1 VNELRNPYI
10 AGAPVVETSMFF
22 GREDVF
28 SWIERCLEGKYIDH
42 ILVLHGQRRV
52 GKTSVLKQIPNF
64 LPKKYIQ
71 VFFDLQG
78 RTGTTLDRFLWWLA
92 SEIVRTLKK
101 ERDIS
106 ISRPAR
112 NAFQD
117 TEILISEFLPGLRS
131 LLGDQVLLLTFD
143 EFDTLD
149 QPEIQE
155 TLTKPLIV
163 YLRRLMELDGLSFIF
178 SIGSSGNKLENMQA
192 SYTEFFKSA
201 LYRKIS
207 FLTKDDCYR
216 LITKPVEGVLTY
228 DDKAIDLIY
237 EITSGH
243 PYFTQLMCHELFSL
257 CQKTGTRSIN
267 QVDVDSVLDDVIE
280 RGTVNLKFIWD
291 EATDLEKWILASL
304 AQLESGGTTRQ
315 LNELLQGQQIRFS
328 EPDIYSAII
337 RLRDKD
343 VLSRDNQFIVHLLL
357 LWLQRNRPLDRVREE
372 LVEINT
378 IVNRYIEIAEEYR
391 EKGQFEKALE
401 NFRNAL
407 EEDPKS
413 VNAQTSIAMLLLE
426 RCDFEKAIESFQAA
440 LVIDHENIASLTG
453 LCDAFLGWGDQQS
466 SEGETEDAITHYQK
480 VLEINPDH
488 IEARERLANLYWT
501 KAEENLAVGQEEAA
515 LIEFKTASAFT
526 PEDPELANRV
536 QEIMVEKGKGVI
548 ASLAAKAESAQAS
561 RDWESAVA
569 ALEDALLL
577 AEDDNGLQEKL
588 AQVKMDQRANQ
599 LVTLPVQARNHEK
612 SENWEEAAK
621 VWTLYLSLSPPDLNE
636 AQAAL
641 EHARKMQSIQTR
653 YFQASK
659 ALHGKDYS
667 RAIDLLREIIQ
678 VDPTYKDVTQLLTNA
693 VRSSRRGKL
702 NWRKIA
708 WVAIPILLVAIV
720 TGTTFIIQ
728 DRGGLAAIA
737 SWLASAT
744 PTPTATPTVTADL
757 ATPELTPSPT
767 ASLTPLPERTA
778 DFTETATVVQKT
790 ATPTPTEE
798 PLFSKPIVDYIESHP
813 PTFEDDF
820 SKADMVW
827 GGTSEGLAIFNM
839 VEDVDGGILV
849 ITDHA
854 NSPGGW
860 GLPGPGVHFPINGL
874 FDATEF
880 AFQFDF
886 LNINL
891 NEIGVKFLSTD
902 QQSTNYKISFT
913 KGGSWSLTQNNGAN
927 VISSGRTSLMPA
939 YNTFLLIVYN
949 QNLAVYLNGSLLYK
963 TRDVYLEGDGNLM
976 TVAGEHGKEGK
987 FDNVKFWNLEGLEF

>member
-1 VNELRNPYI
+1 
-10 AGAPVVETSMFF
+10 MFF

-78 RTGTTLDRFLWWLA
+78 RTSTTLDRFLWWLA

-101 ERDIS
+101 EHDIR
-106 ISRPAR
+106 ISRPDR

-131 LLGDQVLLLTFD
+131 LLGEQVLLLTFD

-155 TLTKPLIV
+155 TLAKPLIV

-178 SIGSSGNKLENMQA
+178 SIGSSGNKLENMRA

-207 FLTKDDCYR
+207 FLTKDDCHR

-237 EITSGH
+237 ELTSGH
-243 PYFTQLMCHELFSL
+243 PYFTQLICHELFSL
-257 CQKTGTRSIN
+257 CQKTGARIISP
-267 QVDVDSVLDDVIE
+267 VEVDSVLDDVIE

-315 LNELLQGQQIRFS
+315 LDEILQGQQIRFS

-343 VLSRDNQFIVHLLL
+343 ILSRDNQFIVHLLM

-372 LVEINT
+372 LVEINP
-378 IVNRYIEIAEEYR
+378 IVNRFIEIAEEYR
-391 EKGQFEKALE
+391 EKGQSEKALE
-401 NFRNAL
+401 YYRSAL
-407 EEDPKS
+407 DEDPKI
-413 VNAQTSIAMLLLE
+413 VKAQTSIAMLLLE
-426 RCDFEKAIESFQAA
+426 QCDFEKAIEAFQAA
-440 LVIDHENIASLTG
+440 LAIDHENIASLTG
-453 LCDAFLGWGDQQS
+453 LCDAFLAWGDQQNS
-466 SEGETEDAITHYQK
+466 GGETEDAIIHYQK

-488 IEARERLANLYWT
+488 IEARERLAILYWA
-501 KAEENLAVGQEEAA
+501 KAEENLASGREESA
-515 LIEFKTASAFT
+515 LIEFKTALAFT
-526 PEDPELANRV
+526 PEDPNLANRV
-536 QEIMVEKGKGVI
+536 QEIMAEKGNGVI
-548 ASLAAKAESAQAS
+548 ASLVAKAGSAQAS

-577 AEDDNGLQEKL
+577 TGGDQGLREKL
-588 AQVKMDQRANQ
+588 SQVKTDQRADQ
-599 LVTLPVQARNHEK
+599 LVTLPIQARNHEK
-612 SENWEEAAK
+612 SENWGEAAK
-621 VWTLYLSLSPPDLNE
+621 VWTQYLSLNPPDLNE
-636 AQAAL
+636 AQTAL
-641 EHARKMQSIQTR
+641 EYARKMQSIQTR
-653 YFQASK
+653 YFRASK
-659 ALHGKDYS
+659 ALHDKDYS
-667 RAIDLLREIIQ
+667 RAIDLLREVIQ

-693 VRSSRRGKL
+693 VRASHRGKL

-708 WVAIPILLVAIV
+708 WAAIPILFVAIV
-720 TGTTFIIQ
+720 AGTIFVIQ
-728 DRGGLAAIA
+728 DRGGLAAIV

-744 PTPTATPTVTADL
+744 PTPTATLTVTADL
-757 ATPELTPSPT
+757 DTPTLTPSPT
-767 ASLTPLPERTA
+767 ESPTLLPERTVG
-778 DFTETATVVQKT
+778 FTETALVIQNT
-790 ATPTPTEE
+790 AAPTRTPTKESQS
-798 PLFSKPIVDYIESHP
+798 FSKPILDYIQSHQ

-827 GGTSEGLAIFNM
+827 GGTSEGLAIFNL

-849 ITDHA
+849 ITDHS
-854 NSPGGW
+854 NTLRDEWPS
-860 GLPGPGVHFPINGL
+860 GLGVSFPINGL

-880 AFQFDF
+880 ALQFDF
-886 LNINL
+886 SFGTGHQLTS
-891 NEIGVKFLSTD
+891 IGAECLSAD
-902 QQSTNYKISFT
+902 KKQPNYKINIT
-913 KGGSWSLTQNNGAN
+913 WGGSWSLTKNNGTN
-927 VISSGRTSLMPA
+927 TVSRGWTSLMPT

-949 QNLAVYLNGSLLYK
+949 QNLAVYLNGSLLCE
-963 TRDVYLEGDGNLM
+963 TSDVYLEGDGNLM